1 MANFLPIP
9 PTNAVSDPQARA
21 ALDALSQNIQIA
33 IDTFATKGSVTSSS
47 TAVATTVGNTYG
59 NIVGSSVN
67 NTPLAPAYTRAK
79 LTQDLETGAAS
90 IISNGNTS
98 DNIMKTGLNYIVFQ
112 NKNAIPLGSTGAYT
126 GTVRTALGLLSTGI
140 VGGYND
146 PSTGNWVSSIT
157 IDTSTGNLNVLGTIK
172 ANSIIQVGAYLG
184 TDTVSTVLGNI
195 STANSNAAAALAA
208 LTAKL
213 NNSAADILSGPIS
226 FSTYGGFK
234 TSGMTI
240 AVDGTATGQGV
251 AFTSKGIVGR
261 NSTTTT
267 FTIDSTTGD
276 ATFGGT
282 LTAAT
287 GTFAG
292 TVNSGNFVTSGGTIG
307 TSYGANAWIAGTSG
321 SSYTA
326 GDSYFG
332 GNMTIG
338 GKLIVNG
345 VFTTSGVN
353 VSQYI
358 GASATTAGL
367 YVYNTGTTGG
377 AAAFYN
383 STSGTFGL
391 PTLFL
396 SQGDTGPV
404 LKAVNSNAGGN
415 GSVFST
421 NQNYA
426 FVAARFGDTAPV
438 AWFQGPIALSLSDSL
453 GTAWALANPSSTIN
467 AAGGGYYLAGD
478 GAWHPVSGITAGV
491 SSFNTRTGAVT
502 LTSGDVTGALGFT
515 PYSSSN
521 PSGYVTSSG
530 SVAYASSAGSVSSY
544 TGYIS
549 QSQLIG
555 SAPSSS
561 YFLSG
566 GGWSPVSVVNS
577 LNGLTG
583 SLTLTATFPGVGIS
597 SSGTNINIYQ
607 ISDSSLKTN
616 IQPIDLG
623 LDFIRSL
630 KPVTYNWNT
639 TLMTFDKLMYGFI
652 ADDVIVATGGKESSI
667 VYTHADEAGPLKGL
681 KAVGTEGIVAAL
693 TKAVQELDIKV
704 TLLESK
710 NA

>member
-33 IDTFATKGSVTSSS
+33 IDTFATKASVTSSS

-172 ANSIIQVGAYLG
+172 ANSIISASAYLDSTLVSTVVSNASSALYGLSNKLNKSASDILSGTVNLTGAGAFATGSISVSSSGVASGSGVAITSRGIVGLNSGTPTFSVDATTGAATFKGDITANSIISASAYLG

-208 LTAKL
+208 VTAKL

-267 FTIDSTTGD
+267 FTIDSTTGN

-287 GTFAG
+287 GTFYGDIIGGANIRISG
-292 TVNSGNFVTSGGTIG
+292 NATFDGNNSGPSGSSAAILANTSFAQNAGVEAYTNNTFLSSGALRAFNSQSGGGNAIYAYQGGTGNAVLGQTANGIGIYGTGTIG
-307 TSYGANAWIAGTSG
+307 VQGSGT
-321 SSYTA
+321 
-326 GDSYFG
+326 
-332 GNMTIG
+332 
-338 GKLIVNG
+338 NG
-345 VFTTSGVN
+345 VLGF
-353 VSQYI
+353 
-358 GASATTAGL
+358 
-367 YVYNTGTTGG
+367 GTTGNSG
-377 AAAFYN
+377 VLGQTLGTGFGVYSYGIMGTNNNSFVSNLYSQYTQTVVGTTSNQLRFVSGTSTGSGVATFA
-383 STSGTFGL
+383 STSKPGGTTTNVWMTIQIDATTFYI
-391 PTLFL
+391 
-396 SQGDTGPV
+396 PV
-404 LKAVNSNAGGN
+404 W
-415 GSVFST
+415 T
-421 NQNYA
+421 
-426 FVAARFGDTAPV
+426 
-438 AWFQGPIALSLSDSL
+438 
-453 GTAWALANPSSTIN
+453 
-467 AAGGGYYLAGD
+467 
-478 GAWHPVSGITAGV
+478 
-491 SSFNTRTGAVT
+491 
-502 LTSGDVTGALGFT
+502 
-515 PYSSSN
+515 
-521 PSGYVTSSG
+521 
-530 SVAYASSAGSVSSY
+530 
-544 TGYIS
+544 
-549 QSQLIG
+549 
-555 SAPSSS
+555 
-561 YFLSG
+561 
-566 GGWSPVSVVNS
+566 
-577 LNGLTG
+577 
-583 SLTLTATFPGVGIS
+583 
-597 SSGTNINIYQ
+597 
-607 ISDSSLKTN
+607 
-616 IQPIDLG
+616 
-623 LDFIRSL
+623 
-630 KPVTYNWNT
+630 
-639 TLMTFDKLMYGFI
+639 
-652 ADDVIVATGGKESSI
+652 
-667 VYTHADEAGPLKGL
+667 
-681 KAVGTEGIVAAL
+681 
-693 TKAVQELDIKV
+693 
-704 TLLESK
+704 
-710 NA
+710 